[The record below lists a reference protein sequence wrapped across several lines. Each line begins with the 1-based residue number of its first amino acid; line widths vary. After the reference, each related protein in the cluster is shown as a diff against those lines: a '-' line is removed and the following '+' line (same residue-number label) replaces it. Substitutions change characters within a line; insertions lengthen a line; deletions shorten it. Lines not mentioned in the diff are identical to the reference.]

1 MKSSLRPTSV
11 HDLGALTEFLSRA
24 FHTSPSAPFLNP
36 GLMAWKYWDR
46 RDDWSAP
53 RSYVLE
59 REGAIVAHAGIW
71 PIIFGSGSDAVR
83 GIQMIDWASS
93 KDSPGGGLALVQKL
107 AAMFDF
113 IYSIGGSEMTRKV
126 LPAFGFSVHAQE
138 WRGVRPLRPLRQTL
152 THQARDWK
160 LVPRLLRNLTWAMP
174 RAGSP
179 KGGWSAVQIPPQ
191 DISSELDRSLI
202 FGSRRAAFFEY
213 LLGCP
218 TARFGLYGIAAGS
231 ASTTNRAELGH
242 FAIGVVRGQ
251 ARVAGVWLREP
262 TQESWAAAYMLA
274 QQTAL
279 RLKGVYEIVAAGT
292 NDASRKGAEQAGF
305 RIMQGPPVYVLDKKK
320 KLPVSPEMQFQL
332 CDDDAAFLDTGAVSY
347 WS

>member
-11 HDLGALTEFLSRA
+11 HDLGALSEFLACA
-24 FHTSPSAPFLNP
+24 FHTGPSAPFLNP
-36 GLMAWKYWDR
+36 DLMAWKYWDR

-53 RSYVLE
+53 RGYVLE

-71 PIIFGSGSDAVR
+71 PTIFGAGSDAVR

-93 KDSPGGGLALVQKL
+93 RDWPGGGLALVQKL
-107 AAMFDF
+107 GAMFDF
-113 IYSIGGSEMTRKV
+113 IYSIGGSEMTQKV
-126 LPAFGFSVHAQE
+126 LPAFGFAELAQE
-138 WRGVRPLRPLRQTL
+138 WRGVRPLRPLRQAL
-152 THQARDWK
+152 THQTRDWK

-174 RAGSP
+174 PAGNP
-179 KGGWSAVQIPPQ
+179 KGGWNAVEIHPRDIP
-191 DISSELDRSLI
+191 SELDRTHI
-202 FGSRRAAFFEY
+202 FGSRPAAFFEY
-213 LLGCP
+213 LLRCP
-218 TARFGLYGIAAGS
+218 TARFGLYGIIDGS
-231 ASTTNRAELGH
+231 ATTPGRAQMGH

-262 TQESWAAAYMLA
+262 TQESWAAAYVLA
-274 QQTAL
+274 QRTAL
-279 RLKGVYEIVAAGT
+279 RLKGVNEIVAAGT
-292 NDASRKGAEQAGF
+292 NGSSRQGAAQAGF
-305 RIMQGPPVYVLDKKK
+305 RIMQGPPVYVLDKNK